1 MDNAAD
7 TDLAREEEEGSICIV
22 ACREKKRKTENP
34 NCKLQILEEE
44 LTSDDRDMAKSL
56 VRILGFS
63 QLLDFS
69 PAPGSATVCKEFLDS
84 GGGNLSP
91 AMRIRFRVF
100 VEDASEDRLF
110 ELHLLVSPI
119 ICCVSIDSQ

>member
-1 MDNAAD
+1 
-7 TDLAREEEEGSICIV
+7 
-22 ACREKKRKTENP
+22 
-34 NCKLQILEEE
+34 
-44 LTSDDRDMAKSL
+44 MAKSL

-63 QLLDFS
+63 QLFDFS
-69 PAPGSATVCKEFLDS
+69 PAPGSATVYKECLDS

-119 ICCVSIDSQ
+119 ICYVSIYSQ